1 MSLIEI
7 LLVGLALS
15 MDAFAVTISNAF
27 AYRHESRAR
36 LMLMP
41 VAFGVFQ
48 ALMPVL
54 GFFAGTVAAGFIE
67 RYAGI
72 VSFVILALIGGAMI
86 REGARELRHGGEVAS
101 DVEKVAAGAPAASET
116 GGVAGDASIGATAGA
131 TEGRR
136 RLTVRMV
143 LVQAVATSIDAFAVG
158 VSFLASGAPI
168 ALAAPVVGVTTF
180 ACCVV
185 ALLAG
190 KRFGALLGDRA
201 EIVGG
206 VVLLAIGVKA
216 LLA

>member
-72 VSFVILALIGGAMI
+72 VSFAILALIGGAMI
-86 REGARELRHGGEVAS
+86 REGARELRHGGEAAS
-101 DVEKVAAGAPAASET
+101 DVETVAGAA
-116 GGVAGDASIGATAGA
+116 AGA

-190 KRFGALLGDRA
+190 RRSGALLGDRA

>member
-86 REGARELRHGGEVAS
+86 REGAHELRHGGEVAS
-101 DVEKVAAGAPAASET
+101 DVEKVAGAA
-116 GGVAGDASIGATAGA
+116 
-131 TEGRR
+131 EGRR

>member
-86 REGARELRHGGEVAS
+86 REGARELRHGGEAAS
-101 DVEKVAAGAPAASET
+101 DVEKV
-116 GGVAGDASIGATAGA
+116 AGA

-190 KRFGALLGDRA
+190 RRFGALLGDRA

>member
-86 REGARELRHGGEVAS
+86 REGARELRHGGEAAS
-101 DVEKVAAGAPAASET
+101 DVEKVAGE
-116 GGVAGDASIGATAGA
+116 

>member
-72 VSFVILALIGGAMI
+72 VSFAILALIGGAMI
-86 REGARELRHGGEVAS
+86 REGARELRHGGEAAS
-101 DVEKVAAGAPAASET
+101 DVEKVAGAVAGAA
-116 GGVAGDASIGATAGA
+116 
-131 TEGRR
+131 EGRR

>member
-86 REGARELRHGGEVAS
+86 REGARELRHGGEAAS
-101 DVEKVAAGAPAASET
+101 DVEKV
-116 GGVAGDASIGATAGA
+116 AGA